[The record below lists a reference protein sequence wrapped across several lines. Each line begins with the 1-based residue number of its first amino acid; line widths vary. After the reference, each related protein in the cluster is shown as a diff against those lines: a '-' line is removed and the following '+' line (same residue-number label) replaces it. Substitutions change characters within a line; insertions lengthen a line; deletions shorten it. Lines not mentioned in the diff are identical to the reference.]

1 MDTHMVNG
9 KIFTMG
15 KLLGK
20 KNSGWD
26 ELKREIISRK
36 KFQELSQ

>member
-1 MDTHMVNG
+1 MVNG
-9 KIFTMG
+9 KICTVG

-20 KNSGWD
+20 KNSRWD
-26 ELKREIISRK
+26 ELKREITSRK